1 MLAQTVEGFFARS
14 MALTIVFGVIG
25 GVLLLLVGIVGFLF
39 YRGYGKI
46 RGKELDGAYISTS
59 SSSS

>member
-1 MLAQTVEGFFARS
+1 